1 MKICQVSVDIWIIS
15 DVFTFVYLVLK
26 ELWRHLLEDMMSRSV
41 YLVQQGAAQPPYT
54 QTYNK

>member
-1 MKICQVSVDIWIIS
+1 MNVDIWIIS

-26 ELWRHLLEDMMSRSV
+26 ELWRHLLEDMMTSTL
-41 YLVQQGAAQPPYT
+41 YFVQQGAAPPPYI